1 MMTADKPNRPA
12 TFNDMVCRLID
23 NGYLPVPIPAG
34 CKGPT
39 ITGWQHLHMTKEQV
53 PEYFNQPDMLV
64 GVLHKNTCF
73 LDIDVYDAEL
83 SETIAEEAR
92 RIFPG
97 ALERVGQYPKTA
109 IVLALDEV
117 GFKVANTVRGQAE
130 IDGKI
135 ITAQVEV
142 RTLTRQAVVYGKHP
156 DTGEYYKWVNGPD
169 LWETPI
175 SELPIAKKEDVQAFR
190 DWADQKIREWSDDAA
205 PQNQT
210 AEIFNIGVFH
220 PSCQSDDR
228 ATEEQFLEAL
238 KHASPHSD
246 YDTWLQC
253 LMAIHDFYGG
263 SAKGLEVAQNWS
275 SDYHSYNAHEVET
288 KWRSFEVGKGVSYRT
303 AFALAKQNGADLSAI
318 ARLGR
323 KDTAAESL
331 AASFTIATQP
341 TQNATNAEPEAAPQ
355 PASDWP
361 TVYDDFDETSIE
373 PRQWIYA
380 NHYLRSF
387 VSVLA
392 SAGGIGKTSLQIV
405 EALAI
410 CTGKPLLGEQV
421 KQQCNVW
428 IVNLEDPMD
437 EMKRRVLAAMR
448 HYGITP
454 DEVRGRLFVDAGR
467 EFSLIF
473 AAQTREGV
481 IPNDALVAH
490 LKQKIPER
498 DIGCVFIDPFVG
510 AHQINENDN
519 MAVNSVVAQ
528 IREVADETR
537 CAIGLVHHIR
547 KGNGQDADIDSVRGA
562 GSLIGAARAARVINR
577 VSEKDAIELGV
588 KPEDAIGI
596 FRVDDGKANL
606 APPAANAVYRRMSGV
621 QIANGEWVGV
631 AVPFELPDEWS
642 GLTTEVINTI
652 LGQISAGL
660 QNTDSEEF
668 FSLRPQDKAR
678 WVGQLIVDYPFSR
691 AEDFKTEGQAKQ
703 IIKAWLASGL
713 IEEITYHSASQR
725 KDRKGVVATGRVGE
739 QL

>member
-1 MMTADKPNRPA
+1 MMAAEAYQRPQ
-12 TFNDMVCRLID
+12 TFHDLVRRLID
-23 NGYLPVPIPAG
+23 LGYYTVPIPAG
-34 CKGPT
+34 HKGPT
-39 ITGWQHLHMTKEQV
+39 ITGWQNLHMTADQV
-53 PEYFNQPDMLV
+53 PSYFNQEDMLV
-64 GVLHKNTCF
+64 GILHKNNCF
-73 LDIDVYDAEL
+73 IDIDVYDADL
-83 SETIAEEAR
+83 ATIISDEAKR
-92 RIFPG
+92 RFPG
-97 ALERVGQYPKTA
+97 CLERVGQYPKTA
-109 IVLALDEV
+109 IVVGLDEC
-117 GFKVANTVRGQAE
+117 GYKVQNTIRAE
-130 IDGKI
+130 SNGLS
-135 ITAQVEV
+135 AQVEI

-156 DTGEYYKWVNGPD
+156 DTGQLYKWIGRE
-169 LWETPI
+169 LWETPVSDLPVPAK
-175 SELPIAKKEDVQAFR
+175 SEVEDFR
-190 DWADQKIREWSDDAA
+190 NWADAKIREWAGIEDDA
-205 PQNQT
+205 PQQT
-210 AEIFNIGVFH
+210 AQLFNIGMFH
-220 PSCQSDDR
+220 TSSDER

-238 KHASPHSD
+238 KHAPADSD
-246 YDTWLQC
+246 YHTWVEC
-253 LMAIHDFYGG
+253 LMGIHDFYGG
-263 SAKGLEVAQNWS
+263 SQTGLAVAQDWS
-275 SDYHSYNAHEVET
+275 ANYSSYNPREVES
-288 KWRSFEVGKGVSYRT
+288 KWRSFELGKGIGYKTV
-303 AFALAKQNGADLSAI
+303 FGIAKQNGADLSAI
-318 ARLGR
+318 ARMG
-323 KDTAAESL
+323 KPETVAAAA
-331 AASFTIATQP
+331 AASFSIATQP
-341 TQNATNAEPEAAPQ
+341 VAQETPQEAPKT
-355 PASDWP
+355 ASEWP
-361 TVYDDFDETSIE
+361 TLYDDFDEASIE

-410 CTGKPLLGEQV
+410 CTGKPLLGEPV

-448 HYGITP
+448 HYGIKP
-454 DEVRGRLFVDAGR
+454 EEVRGKLFIDAGR
-467 EFSLIF
+467 DFSLIF

-490 LKQKIPER
+490 LKAKIPER

-577 VSEKDAIELGV
+577 VSEKDALELGV
-588 KPEDAIGI
+588 KPDEAIGL

-606 APPAANAVYRRMSGV
+606 APPAASAVYRRMCGV
-621 QIANGEWVGV
+621 QIANGEWIGV

-642 GLTTEVINTI
+642 GLNDAAINTI
-652 LGQISAGL
+652 LAQIDAGV
-660 QNTDSEEF
+660 QNVEGEEY
-668 FSLRPQDKAR
+668 FSLRPQDKSR

-703 IIKAWLASGL
+703 IIKTWMQSGL
-713 IEEITYHSASQR
+713 LEEATYHSATQR
-725 KDRKGVVATGRVGE
+725 KDRKGVVSTGRVGE
-739 QL
+739 QR